1 MPLKLFGGISDIL
14 GGYGHHLS
22 PVKAAG
28 QSQKHGPGGGQQF
41 KRSYQCQI
49 TAKHDHPAQS
59 PDFTDQTLLSVR
71 LFL

>member
-14 GGYGHHLS
+14 CGYGHYLS

-28 QSQKHGPGGGQQF
+28 QSQKHGRGGRPTTQ
-41 KRSYQCQI
+41 RI
-49 TAKHDHPAQS
+49 TSTAIAARRDHSVQS